1 MFNDGVNKEFME
13 YKKGNSGEFT
23 WWDYINIK
31 SDLKTALG
39 FSKFFYPDIL
49 EVEECFILKDKFSK
63 GIFELWKNECEN
75 DKVCI
80 EKMMNL
86 YRISDFFQINI
97 DEDENEEEQV
107 LALGKV
113 LKIFWTHSFND
124 KFPNRDLVV
133 EVFEEDDG
141 ELFITA
147 YENLDLE

>member
-1 MFNDGVNKEFME
+1 M
-13 YKKGNSGEFT
+13 
-23 WWDYINIK
+23 
-31 SDLKTALG
+31 KTALG

-63 GIFELWKNECEN
+63 EIFELWKNECEN
-75 DKVCI
+75 DKVSI

-86 YRISDFFQINI
+86 YQISDFFHINI
-97 DEDENEEEQV
+97 EEGENEEEQV
-107 LALGKV
+107 LALGKA

-133 EVFEEDDG
+133 EVFEESDG

-147 YENLDLE
+147 YENLDL